1 MITGYKAK
9 YCTSIANIV
18 IQVDLW
24 CITVKTWYMY
34 LYMFQIVIL
43 ERTEFNTI
51 ISLANKVMKYVY
63 SETTTS
69 MLVTDIEGDMYWWK
83 VRDVGDDLEMLVTVF
98 AIGSRRW
105 NWKFREKHFWNPNP
119 ELLLHSS
126 YSLWP

>member
-69 MLVTDIEGDMYWWK
+69 MLVTDVEGDMYWWK

-126 YSLWP
+126 YSLRP

>member
-69 MLVTDIEGDMYWWK
+69 
-83 VRDVGDDLEMLVTVF
+83 LEMLVT
-98 AIGSRRW
+98 ILRCW
-105 NWKFREKHFWNPNP
+105 WQ
-119 ELLLHSS
+119 
-126 YSLWP
+126 